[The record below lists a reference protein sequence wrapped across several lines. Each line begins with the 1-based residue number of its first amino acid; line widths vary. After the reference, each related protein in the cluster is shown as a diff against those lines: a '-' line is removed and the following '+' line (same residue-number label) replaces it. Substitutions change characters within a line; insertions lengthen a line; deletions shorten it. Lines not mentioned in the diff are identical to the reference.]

1 MAPSAEFGSAM
12 ATALDGGKEKLPITH
27 MNTTLREELLA
38 PYYLKEDGVGGVRY
52 FEGLPL
58 NVLEKLVKHK
68 LVEMEP
74 WNSCAGVAELFLPF
88 LRRNPS
94 FTAHGYAVSPERK
107 DCRITIE
114 GVEREA
120 PFSKAELVDFALT
133 FAGADELVIDDD
145 PDCNYL
151 RCWYD

>member
-1 MAPSAEFGSAM
+1 
-12 ATALDGGKEKLPITH
+12 
-27 MNTTLREELLA
+27 MNTTLREQLLA
-38 PYYLKEDGVGGVRY
+38 PYYLKEDGIGGIRY

-58 NVLEKLVKHK
+58 EVLEKLVKHK
-68 LVEMEP
+68 LVEMGP

-94 FTAHGYAVSPERK
+94 FTAHGYAISPERR

-120 PFSKAELVDFALT
+120 PFTKAELVDFALT
-133 FAGADELVIDDD
+133 FTGADEIVIDDD
-145 PDCNYL
+145 PDRNYL